1 MLKIGDFS
9 RLSQIGIHALRNYDR
24 LGLLQPEQID
34 EFTGYRYY
42 TLAQLP
48 RAHRI
53 MALKGMG
60 LSLHQIGKMIN
71 ESLSLAE
78 MQGMLKLKQTE
89 LEQRIHEEQQRL
101 SVVRF
106 HLKMLEF
113 EGNMPN
119 LNVVMRDIDAFS
131 VLYYRMR
138 PQKMEI
144 DSFGLPGD
152 VTEAGDEVIQTVLA
166 QGIKWAGPQVD
177 IRYGGEVNADEYE
190 YAFCIPVEDSYQVGD
205 IALPT
210 KGKLVHRE
218 LPAVLAAT
226 AVHQGRGMDDVH
238 DIVARALEA
247 MTLLRRWC
255 VENGYTL
262 TDELRIVF
270 HKFFNEGDWLVEHQQ
285 VVLKPESTD

>member
-9 RLSQIGIHALRNYDR
+9 RLSQIGIHALRNYDK
-24 LGLLQPEQID
+24 LGLLQPEYID

-42 TLAQLP
+42 TLEQLP

-71 ESLSLAE
+71 DSPSLAE
-78 MQGMLKLKQTE
+78 MQGMLQLKQAE
-89 LEQRIHEEQQRL
+89 LEQHIHEERQRL
-101 SVVRF
+101 SMVRF
-106 HLKMLEF
+106 HLRMLQF
-113 EGNMPN
+113 EGNMPK
-119 LNVVMRDIDAFS
+119 LDVVMKDIDAFA

-138 PQKMEI
+138 PQNLEI

-166 QGIKWAGPQVD
+166 QGIKWAGPQLD
-177 IRYGGEVNADEYE
+177 IRYGGEINADEYE
-190 YAFCIPVEDSYQVGD
+190 YAFCIPVGDSYQKGD
-205 IALPT
+205 IELPT
-210 KGKLVHRE
+210 KGKLVHCE
-218 LPAVLAAT
+218 LPAVRAAT
-226 AVHQGRGMDDVH
+226 AVHQGRGMDDLQN
-238 DIVARALEA
+238 IVERGLEA

-262 TDELRIVF
+262 TNELRIVF

-285 VVLKPESTD
+285 VVLTKESTN